1 MDVKFECAKADLEF
15 IAAREQ
21 FLAAQASGDR
31 QWIKRAAVALAHA
44 DKRRAVAA
52 VLSRRWST
60 GAPSGAPQTEYFA
73 EQPASANDNP
83 EMGAARDASRSAALA
98 RGAKQRQPKPEAH
111 SLSPGMTR
119 MRRPSV
125 GRSGGGRGPFKSAN

>member
-1 MDVKFECAKADLEF
+1 MKFECAKADLDF

-31 QWIKRAAVALAHA
+31 HWIKRATVALAHA

-60 GAPSGAPQTEYFA
+60 DPTGTPQSAYLA
-73 EQPASANDNP
+73 KQPAGANDNP
-83 EMGAARDASRSAALA
+83 EKSAARDASRSAALA
-98 RGAKQRQPKPEAH
+98 RGAKQRQPKPETH

-119 MRRPSV
+119 MRRPPSV
-125 GRSGGGRGPFKSAN
+125 GRSGGDRGPFKSAK